1 MGIES
6 RIFDLLYL
14 HNKYLDMFK
23 HIILLLDQQILRVVL
38 DMKLHIF
45 ACLL

>member
-6 RIFDLLYL
+6 HIFDLLYL

-23 HIILLLDQQILRVVL
+23 HIILWLGRQTLREVL
-38 DMKLHIF
+38 GMKLHIF